1 MASEQNRES
10 NGSQES
16 VILSLAIVGM
26 ALIILF
32 NFYRIDTLQSRVS
45 ELEEVIRVLHKGVQ
59 IK

>member
-16 VILSLAIVGM
+16 VILSLTIVSM

-45 ELEEVIRVLHKGVQ
+45 ELEEDIRVLHKGVQ